1 MSPVPPNKEGSV
13 NKEIKPAESSNSTEQ
28 NGTES
33 NETTEQTND
42 ENGGNG
48 ADYVLLNTNPASAA
62 TNQNDNED
70 DDDDDDDETE
80 SEDEIDPDEHFAMFA
95 SSRAFEKKDDKNR
108 APAESNKPQYSH
120 LFETDVFERKIA
132 LESEEIHLDENK
144 CTTINSLM
152 QNFKIPDESIPTWAK
167 LVPEDAWKKNLLDSL
182 TAKKLDLFDLDKK

>member
-13 NKEIKPAESSNSTEQ
+13 NKEIKPTESMNSTEQ

-33 NETTEQTND
+33 NETTNE
-42 ENGGNG
+42 ENGGANG

-62 TNQNDNED
+62 TNQNDDE
-70 DDDDDDDETE
+70 DDETE

-95 SSRAFEKKDDKNR
+95 SSRAFEKKDDQNR
-108 APAESNKPQYSH
+108 AAAESNKPQYSH